1 LHEIEPLLLAL
12 IVAVAGLSVLARV
25 VRVPYPILLVLGG
38 LVLGFVPGMPAVE
51 LPPELVLVAFLPP
64 LLYWSGFF
72 ASPRDLRADVR
83 TISLLAVG
91 LVLATAAAVAV
102 TAHAMVD
109 GMTWPAAF
117 ALGAIVSPTDPLAAS
132 AIGRR
137 LGVPRR
143 LLTVLEGESLVNDAT
158 ALVAYRIAVAA
169 AVSGGFVAWQAGLR
183 FVVTA
188 AGGVAVGLLVGWLVA
203 ELRRRLDDPVVE
215 IVVSVFTGYAA
226 YLPAELLG
234 VSGVLAAVT
243 AGLYLGWRAPEL
255 ASAATRLLGFSFW
268 EVLVYLV
275 NAVLFILVGL
285 QLRPILE
292 DLGGTA
298 VAVLV
303 GQGVLVSAVVVAV
316 RLGWGFSVPYLV
328 RLVDRRPSQ
337 RMRRVGARERLLLGW
352 SGMRGAVSLAAAL
365 ALPLDFPMRN
375 LILFLTFSVI
385 LATLV
390 VQGLTLPALIRRLRF
405 DEDDAEEREEVKA
418 RLAATHAAIDRLDEL
433 AGADWTRDDTVER
446 LHGLYDFRRR
456 RLKARGGWLE
466 DDGTEDRS
474 QAYQR
479 LLRELLQA
487 QRQAIVQLRNQGQI
501 SNDVMHRI
509 ERELDLEDTRLEI

>member
-1 LHEIEPLLLAL
+1 LHEIEPLLLAVM
-12 IVAVAGLSVLARV
+12 VAVAGLSVLARV

-72 ASPRDLRADVR
+72 SSPRDLRADAR
-83 TISLLAVG
+83 TISALAVG
-91 LVLATAAAVAV
+91 LVLATTVAVAV
-102 TAHAMVD
+102 AAHAIVD
-109 GMTWPAAF
+109 GMSWPAAF

-158 ALVAYRIAVAA
+158 ALVAYRIAVTA
-169 AVSGGFVAWQAGLR
+169 AVSGSFVAWQAGLR
-183 FVVTA
+183 FVATA

-243 AGLYLGWRAPEL
+243 TGLYVGWRAPEL
-255 ASAATRLLGFSFW
+255 SSPSTRLLGFSFW
-268 EVLVYLV
+268 EVLVYLA

-285 QLRPILE
+285 QLQPILE
-292 DLGGTA
+292 ELDDTA

-303 GQGVLVSAVVVAV
+303 GQGALVSAVVVAV

-328 RLVDRRPSQ
+328 RLIDRRPSQ
-337 RMRRVGARERLLLGW
+337 RIRRIGARERLLLGW

-365 ALPLDFPMRN
+365 ALPLDFPLRN

-385 LATLV
+385 FATLV
-390 VQGLTLPALIRRLRF
+390 VQGLTLPALIRRLHF
-405 DEDDAEEREEVKA
+405 EQDDAEEREELRA
-418 RLAATHAAIDRLDEL
+418 RLAATHAALERLDEL

-446 LHGLYDFRRR
+446 LHALYEFRRR
-456 RLKARGGWLE
+456 RLKARGGYLE

-487 QRQAIVQLRNQGQI
+487 QRQAIVRLRNQGQI